1 MIGDDLAGQSVS
13 MAQKGAEI
21 ALEIARL
28 LKSMYDTHR
37 DRIREQQYHNG
48 DISWDGAKIGSGEVK
63 LSKLEKSGN
72 ISMQTNISSVD
83 MKVISDKAKEY
94 GIPVAFTGKSGNN
107 SVTVAFRE
115 KDKALFQGVMQDV
128 MQNKLAQKPNDY
140 LTFTIKPSEAETLS
154 EMLKAHDIPADFVTT
169 SKGDIQCMY
178 EVKNAAAV
186 KIIKDDFKEL
196 HKNVAENLNI
206 APDPEG
212 RKVTFS
218 DKSLDKSFTISSLPT
233 KEKLARAFEQQL
245 GYSRSQAL
253 EAAKKY
259 ESTLSGDRLKYFRTD
274 TRQASQLNH
283 FERNIT
289 SPDDSLLVKP
299 YTFTRASFT
308 ADNVNR
314 FLITDGEK
322 AAALIP
328 EKMSRAE
335 MEDIVKIKLGV
346 TDNETIKAIVDKA
359 EKIDAYS
366 KIQDLKKEAVQ
377 GKGDIGIERQTG
389 NVFEV
394 SQGEVKKRYSLKD
407 IKAAAKEISKDFGV
421 SEKQA
426 AAICKKAKNQSV
438 IQNDLHKAQQSK
450 FAKKDTVKHKTN
462 SKGARA

>member
-83 MKVISDKAKEY
+83 MKAISDKAKEY
-94 GIPVAFTGKSGNN
+94 GIPVAFTGKNGNN

-115 KDKALFQGVMQDV
+115 NDKALFQGVMQDV
-128 MQNKLAQKPNDY
+128 MQDKLAQKPNDY
-140 LTFTIKPSEAETLS
+140 PTFTIKPSEAETLS

-196 HKNVAENLNI
+196 HTDIAKNFNI
-206 APDPEG
+206 EAKPDG
-212 RKVTFS
+212 YILTDNSLGKSVTLTS
-218 DKSLDKSFTISSLPT
+218 MPT
-233 KEKLARAFEQQL
+233 KEQFMKVLRSQKQF
-245 GYSRSQAL
+245 GYSEFQAM
-253 EAAKKY
+253 EAAKKF
-259 ESTLSGDRLKYFRTD
+259 ESTLSGERLKYFRTD
-274 TRQASQLNH
+274 TRQAAQLNH

-299 YTFTRASFT
+299 YTFTRASFIS
-308 ADNVNR
+308 DNVNR
-314 FLITDGEK
+314 FLISDGEK

-328 EKMSRAE
+328 DKMSRAE
-335 MEDIVKIKLGV
+335 MEDVIKFKLGV
-346 TDNETIKAIVDKA
+346 TDDETVKAIVDKT
-359 EKIDAYS
+359 EKINAYS

-394 SQGEVKKRYSLKD
+394 TQGEMKKRYSLKD
-407 IKAAAKEISKDFGV
+407 IKAATKEISKDFGV

-426 AAICKKAKNQSV
+426 ASICKKAKNQSV